1 MIAHCLHTLISYD
14 IIFVLE
20 HGKLMELRKDLPEPL
35 AAAG

>member
-1 MIAHCLHTLISYD
+1 MLSRD
-14 IIFVLE
+14 IILVLE